1 LKLARAGQSLG
12 WKRIAAKMEVGVGT
26 IYRAA
31 LDGSKT
37 PQRFFEPSDGRRGL
51 LPCNSKSGHRSS
63 RAIDM
68 NLSVLSSELFV
79 IAVEAP
85 SGKFKLF
92 EIICRTA
99 ASSFPYFKHSSAQ
112 LFSGT
117 LRGGQQYP
125 SNLPVGRPLTMNR
138 VKYTH
143 HVDGEAHFS
152 QDGKIVTK
160 VR

>member
-1 LKLARAGQSLG
+1 
-12 WKRIAAKMEVGVGT
+12 MEVGVGT

-92 EIICRTA
+92 EIICRRDGSIFVPVFQALVGPAFQRNLAGRATI
-99 ASSFPYFKHSSAQ
+99 PFKP
-112 LFSGT
+112 T
-117 LRGGQQYP
+117 R
-125 SNLPVGRPLTMNR
+125 R
-138 VKYTH
+138 
-143 HVDGEAHFS
+143 
-152 QDGKIVTK
+152 
-160 VR
+160 